1 MASSLGYNVTMTLP
15 ATSRQTRAFDDRADA
30 LAHFFLRAGEAPR
43 LLAYDD
49 AVGCPLDQALAALEW
64 TAAVGILAE
73 DDLLHA
79 GRLAADS
86 AAAVVE
92 RRDGDQRVFI
102 YFGPRMDAPPADPY
116 EGTLL
121 YDEPGVR
128 AYIFAQRVHAI
139 AHFLRATHGVGAVIS
154 LLGRRAPELRH
165 IRRWLQVLFSEP
177 VGAGRSTQLL
187 AGWFAT
193 GGAGVLF
200 VPTQPGAPYSYHEV
214 GIDI

>member
-1 MASSLGYNVTMTLP
+1 MTVP
-15 ATSRQTRAFDDRADA
+15 ATSRVVRTFEDRADA
-30 LAHFFLRAGEAPR
+30 LSHFFQRAGEAPR
-43 LLAYDD
+43 LVAYDD
-49 AVGCPLDQALAALEW
+49 GVGCPLDQALAALEW
-64 TAAVGILAE
+64 TGQLGIVLP
-73 DDLLHA
+73 DDLVHA
-79 GRLAADS
+79 ARLGTDS

-92 RRDGDQRVFI
+92 RKEGDSRAFI

-139 AHFLRATHGVGAVIS
+139 AHFLRATHGVGAVIA

>member
-1 MASSLGYNVTMTLP
+1 MTVP
-15 ATSRQTRAFDDRADA
+15 ATSRQTRTFEDRADA

-49 AVGCPLDQALAALEW
+49 AVGCPLDQAIAALEW
-64 TAAVGILAE
+64 TVAVGILAA
-73 DDLLHA
+73 DDLIHA
-79 GRLAADS
+79 ARVGAES

-92 RRDGDQRVFI
+92 RKDGDQRVFI
-102 YFGPRMDAPPADPY
+102 YLGPRMDAPPADPY

-139 AHFLRATHGVGAVIS
+139 AHFLRASLGLGAVIAM
-154 LLGRRAPELRH
+154 LGRRAPELRH
-165 IRRWLQVLFSEP
+165 VRRWLQAVFAEP
-177 VGAGRSTQLL
+177 AGETGSTRMLT
-187 AGWFAT
+187 GWFAT

-200 VPTQPGAPYSYHEV
+200 LPHHSEDPYTYCEV
-214 GIDI
+214 GAETG